1 MDQKQNISAKDLDNI
16 YWLKLCF
23 LLRKEM
29 RVLSERNKTE
39 LFIFMFNLLLN
50 EEEKIWEDLEEELKE
65 N

>member
-1 MDQKQNISAKDLDNI
+1 MNQKQNISANDLDNI
-16 YWLKLCF
+16 YWLKQCF

-29 RVLSERNKTE
+29 RVLAERNKTE

>member
-1 MDQKQNISAKDLDNI
+1 MDQKQNISANDLDNI

>member
-1 MDQKQNISAKDLDNI
+1 MDQKQNISANDLDNI

-29 RVLSERNKTE
+29 RALSERNKTE

-50 EEEKIWEDLEEELKE
+50 EEEKIREDLEEELKE

>member
-1 MDQKQNISAKDLDNI
+1 MNQKQNISANDLDNI
-16 YWLKLCF
+16 YWLKQCF

>member
-1 MDQKQNISAKDLDNI
+1 MEQRQEISANDLDNI

-29 RVLSERNKTE
+29 RVLAERNKTE

-50 EEEKIWEDLEEELKE
+50 EEEKIWEDLEDELQD

>member
-1 MDQKQNISAKDLDNI
+1 MDQKQNISANDLDNI

-29 RVLSERNKTE
+29 RVLSERNKTK

>member
-1 MDQKQNISAKDLDNI
+1 MNQKQNISANDLDNI

-29 RVLSERNKTE
+29 RVLAERNKTE

-50 EEEKIWEDLEEELKE
+50 EEEKIWEDFEEELKD